1 MTRFTLTL
9 AMAAW
14 FTTTLYV
21 NPASTPTNKFIVIQD
36 NAGGAVDTFKNAKND
51 LVRIKYAVHFKGYC
65 ASACTILLNVPGSCV
80 YPGTKL
86 LYHSMYMFVNK
97 NGKRVKEV
105 LPFDDQV
112 ELLTELPSRLRTYLI
127 TNHTDVAVGLEDK
140 DIILDATRFVKTCE
154 NVK

>member
-1 MTRFTLTL
+1 
-9 AMAAW
+9 
-14 FTTTLYV
+14 
-21 NPASTPTNKFIVIQD
+21 
-36 NAGGAVDTFKNAKND
+36 
-51 LVRIKYAVHFKGYC
+51 
-65 ASACTILLNVPGSCV
+65 
-80 YPGTKL
+80 
-86 LYHSMYMFVNK
+86 MYMFVNK